1 MTEYQTGLRRM
12 PPGFDLD
19 GHLARL
25 DADGF
30 TIVKDYLGE
39 DQLARFREGLKPY
52 LNAYRGRNS
61 FEGLATERVYT
72 LVGRGR
78 IYEEIA
84 CDHRLLAIL
93 DRLLAPN
100 YLLSADHAICIY
112 PGEKAQALHFDDGF
126 YPFPRPR
133 PAMSIS
139 VIGAIDAFTP
149 ENGGTVL
156 YRGSHKWPSERIQ
169 AVREAVARGEIGAA
183 AEHRMQLAMPSG
195 ALCVRTLGPAA
206 GEFLPG
212 RAKGKG
218 EKNEPRD
225 ANPAGVR
232 AAPASQHHGP
242 GQRLSP
248 DQNARSGLRAAHPAL
263 GARFRQE
270 APMLTFFGDLD
281 SGNVYKVRLLL
292 AQLGT
297 AYRRVDD
304 HPKLGAAGELR
315 FMWTKMLRG
324 LDRRLRSAGYDT
336 VVAHGGLPDLIVR
349 GQRLQQRLRCRRE
362 SGSLYRVPMG
372 SCRARPDTPAEN
384 TAILLRSLGG
394 TDGSNPPPSSSE
406 SAANSVRNCEHS

>member
-39 DQLARFREGLKPY
+39 DQLARFREGLKPN

-156 YRGSHKWPSERIQ
+156 YRGSHKWPSKRIQ

-195 ALCVRTLGPAA
+195 ALCVFQGTL
-206 GEFLPG
+206 L
-212 RAKGKG
+212 
-218 EKNEPRD
+218 
-225 ANPAGVR
+225 
-232 AAPASQHHGP
+232 
-242 GQRLSP
+242 
-248 DQNARSGLRAAHPAL
+248 
-263 GARFRQE
+263 
-270 APMLTFFGDLD
+270 
-281 SGNVYKVRLLL
+281 
-292 AQLGT
+292 
-297 AYRRVDD
+297 
-304 HPKLGAAGELR
+304 
-315 FMWTKMLRG
+315 
-324 LDRRLRSAGYDT
+324 
-336 VVAHGGLPDLIVR
+336 HGGGANRTDAP
-349 GQRLQQRLRCRRE
+349 RLAFTNQYCE
-362 SGSLYRVPMG
+362 PW
-372 SCRARPDTPAEN
+372 ARPQEN
-384 TAILLRSLGG
+384 FFLGVPKERVRKMSREMQILLGYELL
-394 TDGSNPPPSSSE
+394 PP
-406 SAANSVRNCEHS
+406 ANIMGQVSGYHPIKTLDPDFVLPILR